1 MKNPFRRPLKT
12 EEFHVSDYLDSEEM
26 IAAYLTAALE
36 ENDPEFFQVALG
48 DVARA
53 RGGMAQVAETA
64 GVGRESLYKS
74 LSADGNPRLS
84 TVMNVVDALGFK
96 LAVEPRS

>member
-1 MKNPFRRPLKT
+1 MRNPFKRPI
-12 EEFHVSDYLDSEEM
+12 EVSEFHVSDYLDCDET
-26 IAAYLTAALE
+26 IAAFLSAALE

-48 DVARA
+48 EVAKA
-53 RGGMAQVAETA
+53 RGGMALVAETA

-84 TVMNVVDALGFK
+84 TVMGVVDALGFK

>member
-1 MKNPFRRPLKT
+1 MRNPFRKPIELS
-12 EEFHVSDYLDSEEM
+12 EFRVEDYLDSDEA

-84 TVMNVVDALGFK
+84 TVMGVVEALGFK